1 MSNNNSP
8 KRMGGFRFSIYWMY
22 AIIGII
28 LIGAAFYQDNTV
40 VKDLNKKGGGWP
52 QFVKYVEQGGIKEIR
67 IRHSGQ
73 ENIQQTGI
81 QGRRFTETAC

>member
-1 MSNNNSP
+1 
-8 KRMGGFRFSIYWMY
+8 MGGFRFSIYWMY

-52 QFVKYVEQGGIKEIR
+52 QFVKYVEQG
-67 IRHSGQ
+67 HLQ
-73 ENIQQTGI
+73 
-81 QGRRFTETAC
+81 